1 MKKIS
6 HISLGILILLL
17 TNMVAVGQ
25 EVIDKTFAGIDVL
38 EMEIGGIEVL
48 YTGVPGATTIK
59 LNAQFGENDDVD
71 KTFVMVTVGNTLKV
85 SYKPQNNEPML
96 REKRFIH
103 LEGPENMKIAIRN
116 TSGIVG
122 VRRVVS
128 EETKLYVNSGTINV
142 ENVIGNL
149 LVKSNSGKI
158 AARDIEG
165 DLSCTITSGMAEIV
179 SIHGNAEISANS
191 GSLRVTDVQGVVN
204 ARLSSG
210 NLRMEDVKELGKIS
224 ISSGNVRASNC
235 GLGPKTDLEGSSG
248 SIDIQTLSQ
257 LDQFNYSLKAG
268 SGSLRVGS
276 VSTSKQLIIENG
288 SQFTIKGTISSGSLH
303 IKNL

>member
-1 MKKIS
+1 MKTIRAIS
-6 HISLGILILLL
+6 SGIIILLL
-17 TNMVAVGQ
+17 ISMTAVGQ
-25 EVIDKTFAGIDVL
+25 EVIDKTFASIDVL

-59 LNAQFGENDDVD
+59 LNAQFGNNDDVD
-71 KTFVMVTVGNTLKV
+71 RTFVMVTVGNTLKV
-85 SYKPQNNEPML
+85 SYKPQNREPML

-103 LEGPENMKIAIRN
+103 LEGPENIKISIRN

-142 ENVIGNL
+142 ENIVGNL

-165 DLSCTITSGMAEIV
+165 DLSCTITSGMAEIA
-179 SIHGNAEISANS
+179 SIVGNAEINANS
-191 GSLRVTDVQGVVN
+191 GSLKVTDVQGVLN
-204 ARLSSG
+204 AGLSSG
-210 NLRMEDVKELGKIS
+210 NLRMEDIKELGKIS

-248 SIDIQTLSQ
+248 NIDIQTLSP

-276 VSTSKQLIIENG
+276 ISTSKQLIIENG
-288 SQFTIKGTISSGSLH
+288 SQHTIKGTINSGSLQ